1 MHRFLTVRR
10 LTRGSRHG
18 PFRTSRKAADQAGLT
33 TDHVRVINAATGELL
48 RELAI
53 DPRRAGSR

>member
-33 TDHVRVINAATGELL
+33 AGLVRAINAGTGELL
-48 RELAI
+48 RELTI
-53 DPRRAGSR
+53 DPAWPPCS